1 MELDYTQA
9 FQIGRTVVS
18 FTVRDTGFEKASSG
32 FAAIPLMGPK
42 AFIKSIN
49 KSKMQNIV
57 ANMSMLGGISA
68 TAPTDQL
75 HCEDH

>member
-49 KSKMQNIV
+49 KSKM
-57 ANMSMLGGISA
+57 LGGISA